1 MRSLVLGRS
10 PSGAFQSGLALCS
23 LRDSSKAFV
32 PDCALLAPCCT
43 GGTCGSTWLI
53 GHNVNRGR
61 LMARQ
66 FSETLYQT
74 TLAECFP
81 LYFNHKAPSYVMA
94 ECSHFHSVT
103 GLCWQPKPPVVLGS
117 SLPAAGALP
126 SLQMLPGVTSSATH
140 EATSLEALHAVS
152 ISARADTSVPSAHEL
167 HRLRALVSIGIKAV
181 THLRNHVHFILH
193 SIHRR

>member
-1 MRSLVLGRS
+1 
-10 PSGAFQSGLALCS
+10 
-23 LRDSSKAFV
+23 
-32 PDCALLAPCCT
+32 
-43 GGTCGSTWLI
+43 
-53 GHNVNRGR
+53 
-61 LMARQ
+61 MARQ

-103 GLCWQPKPPVVLGS
+103 GLCWQPKPPAAS
-117 SLPAAGALP
+117 SPDMGALRRLPSATPAAP
-126 SLQMLPGVTSSATH
+126 SGMPSATG
-140 EATSLEALHAVS
+140 AAGVDGWAASLEALHAAS
-152 ISARADTSVPSAHEL
+152 ISARADTSVPSAQQL
-167 HRLRALVSIGIKAV
+167 HRLRALVSVGIKAV